1 MSFGS
6 PVHHTASRSQYPA
19 NMRKEITTRAAVAQ
33 NLRALM
39 RRHDNMT
46 QTQLADA
53 SGVSQRHISS
63 ILNEQAEPGVEKTR
77 KLARVFGLEG
87 WMLQVP
93 GMPEEVL
100 DSKIL
105 GSIVQSLREAS
116 PEGRD
121 LIEKTA
127 RREAFFSKK
136 TENS

>member
-1 MSFGS
+1 
-6 PVHHTASRSQYPA
+6 
-19 NMRKEITTRAAVAQ
+19 MRKEITTRTAVAQ

-39 RRHDNMT
+39 RRHDMT
-46 QTQLADA
+46 QTQLAAA

-77 KLARVFGLEG
+77 KLARAFGLEG

-93 GMPEEVL
+93 GMPEEVM

-105 GSIVQSLREAS
+105 GSIVQSIREAS

-127 RREAFFSKK
+127 RREAYFSKK
-136 TENS
+136 PGTT

>member
-1 MSFGS
+1 
-6 PVHHTASRSQYPA
+6 
-19 NMRKEITTRAAVAQ
+19 MRREITTRAAVAQ

-46 QTQLADA
+46 QTQLAEQ

-63 ILNEQAEPGVEKTR
+63 ILNELAECGIEKAE
-77 KLARVFGLEG
+77 KLARVFGLKG

-100 DSKIL
+100 DSKVL
-105 GSIVQSLREAS
+105 GSIVQSIREAS

-136 TENS
+136 PESS